1 MNKNN
6 RTMWVV
12 FGAAMVLSVASGVFV
27 GCDHGSNI
35 PIYPEATCVELVT
48 DECVP
53 EVIAEFC
60 EECTSETDITLR
72 EAAAYRRGFAAGV
85 ASVECEVCVVCVD
98 RYDEGF
104 TDGVDSVVCEC
115 PTWPPEDACS
125 YPDDAPPGHLIKECR
140 GRPDKN

>member
-60 EECTSETDITLR
+60 EDCETCETCETCEVCETCETCPVVI
-72 EAAAYRRGFAAGV
+72 
-85 ASVECEVCVVCVD
+85 ECEVCEVCPAPCYEPPFCD
-98 RYDEGF
+98 SYDE
-104 TDGVDSVVCEC
+104 TT
-115 PTWPPEDACS
+115 PR
-125 YPDDAPPGHLIKECR
+125 GHLPKECR
-140 GRPDKN
+140 GNGK